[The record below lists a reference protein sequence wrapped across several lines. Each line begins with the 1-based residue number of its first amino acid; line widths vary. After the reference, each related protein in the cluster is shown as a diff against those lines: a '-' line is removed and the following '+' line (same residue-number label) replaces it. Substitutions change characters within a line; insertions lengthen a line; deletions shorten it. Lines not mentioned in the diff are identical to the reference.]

1 MGWTNA
7 NIAKITVKDANSPGD
22 SFTFDGMA
30 AQAHSSSPNAN
41 NPVYAFAAIQAILD
55 IGGLSATRTG
65 ITRTIKQGDDGQ

>member
-7 NIAKITVKDANSPGD
+7 NIAKINVKDANSPGD

-30 AQAHSSSPNAN
+30 AIATTEAPDSTNPNI
-41 NPVYAFAAIQAILD
+41 AFSAIQAILD

-65 ITRTIKQGDDGQ
+65 ITRTIKQGDDVQ